1 MTFLLVHSREIRTSG
16 ELRFSFIFY
25 ITHMTITVKGKE
37 ISKMNATKHWLTSN
51 AMISK
56 EEKTIFENSKK
67 ELSDFLK
74 PDWMI
79 EKMLIENIA
88 FYFVKLQ
95 RSINIEAMQVILQ
108 WIESEIAY
116 KQSLIPET
124 KVIWWFEEMW
134 LWEEEH
140 NVEKEKIE
148 WEVEILKKEIFKIQ
162 SWTISIE
169 WIDNLWRVQ
178 RYHTAIENRLF
189 KAIKQ
194 FYEIRKSRNASKIG

>member
-1 MTFLLVHSREIRTSG
+1 MTK
-16 ELRFSFIFY
+16 
-25 ITHMTITVKGKE
+25 TVKGKE

-56 EEKTIFENSKK
+56 EEKSIFESSKK

-95 RSINIEAMQVILQ
+95 RSINIEAVQVILQ
-108 WIESEIAY
+108 WIESEIIY

-124 KVIWWFEEMW
+124 KVIWWFQEMW
-134 LWEEEH
+134 LWEEEY
-140 NVEKEKIE
+140 NAEKEKIE
-148 WEVEILKKEIFKIQ
+148 WEVEGLKKEIFKIQ

-169 WIDNLWRVQ
+169 WIDNLWRIQ
-178 RYHTAIENRLF
+178 RYHTAVENRLF
-189 KAIKQ
+189 KTIKQ
-194 FYEIRKSRNASKIG
+194 FYEIRKSRNEST